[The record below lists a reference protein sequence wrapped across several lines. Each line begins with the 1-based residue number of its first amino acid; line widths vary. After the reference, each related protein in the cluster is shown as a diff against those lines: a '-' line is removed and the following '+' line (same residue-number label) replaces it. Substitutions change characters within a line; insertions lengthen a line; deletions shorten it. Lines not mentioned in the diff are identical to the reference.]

1 MLLFEMDFQTLTAV
15 VTDERTI
22 DHTVFTSRNVNR
34 TKEIA
39 MKIQS
44 INYLWVHVNHK
55 KSSAWMVRC
64 CCCCCF
70 CYIIWFVL
78 MQILTN
84 SVDFHSILFQFLI
97 WSNDI
102 QMSIFMWHNKTA
114 ETISMIL
121 IWSIFFFAKTSQDW
135 LNFMGPSVGVTVDR
149 VAWCA
154 AHCKLLLS
162 PDHLKCITSFVF
174 YIQSGVYY
182 NLDRHHTEMFSLR
195 RYDRIYQTKMS
206 TEIYKQKSPS
216 EYILAPQCQ
225 CQCQCDQLRPT
236 RWSVYSVGT
245 FCSMNQQMNQSIAV
259 IESSWCQHLPHANVW
274 FDFGEEINRCNR
286 LH

>member
-1 MLLFEMDFQTLTAV
+1 MWITKNQALEWYDVAAAASAISFGLFLCKFWPILWISIRFCSNSWFDRMIFKWASLCD
-15 VTDERTI
+15 TI
-22 DHTVFTSRNVNR
+22 KR
-34 TKEIA
+34 
-39 MKIQS
+39 Q
-44 INYLWVHVNHK
+44 
-55 KSSAWMVRC
+55 
-64 CCCCCF
+64 
-70 CYIIWFVL
+70 
-78 MQILTN
+78 
-84 SVDFHSILFQFLI
+84 
-97 WSNDI
+97 
-102 QMSIFMWHNKTA
+102 
-114 ETISMIL
+114 TISMIL

-182 NLDRHHTEMFSLR
+182 NRDRHHTEMFSLR